1 MISKIQPQ
9 FSLILLLITESM
21 ATADCFTQVGDQ
33 YTKLSIVTHRI
44 SIGIDCPRTGNN
56 VTCPLEVEGFIQ
68 ESATL
73 NITTQFPDDIF
84 EAVKATTDRPFNSSI
99 TGLAPNLKYSVEPG
113 SAGYYGFAV
122 TLGCFDGTLGECD
135 GGDVEPGTPIEA
147 CTPLTLTGGTASGI
161 PILDGTGGFVST
173 DHESISNMTTNP
185 SATAL
190 PETEE
195 TEETQETQETQESM
209 ATSGTLRSGVLIL
222 VTFVGL
228 LWCAI

>member
-1 MISKIQPQ
+1 
-9 FSLILLLITESM
+9 M
-21 ATADCFTQVGDQ
+21 AAADCFAQVGDR
-33 YTKLSIVTHRI
+33 YTKSSIVTHRI
-44 SIGIDCPRTGNN
+44 SIGIECPPSGNN

-99 TGLAPNLKYSVEPG
+99 TGLAPNLTYSVEPG
-113 SAGYYGFAV
+113 STGYYGFTV

-147 CTPLTLTGGTASGI
+147 CTPLSLAGGTASGI
-161 PILDGTGGFVST
+161 PTLDGTGGFVST
-173 DHESISNMTTNP
+173 DDESISNMTTNP
-185 SATAL
+185 SATAP

-195 TEETQETQETQESM
+195 TEETEETQESM